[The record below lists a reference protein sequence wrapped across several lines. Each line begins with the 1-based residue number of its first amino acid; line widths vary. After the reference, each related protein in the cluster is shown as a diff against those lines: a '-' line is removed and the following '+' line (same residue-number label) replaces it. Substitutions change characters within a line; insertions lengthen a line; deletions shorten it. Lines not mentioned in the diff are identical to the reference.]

1 MDKREYKNILII
13 RLSALG
19 DVAMTLPV
27 VYSVAEA
34 YPAKTFT
41 VLTRPFFARLFSN
54 KPWNLEVLAWDFKS
68 GGVPIM
74 NILSLMRLL
83 AGKHFDCVAD
93 LHNVLRSW
101 IIDCFF
107 MARGKKV
114 VMVDKMRNKR
124 AALTSKH
131 SMTSHPKMTDRY
143 LEVFARMGLIS
154 ALTFKSIFPKGSPF
168 LPFTVPVPSVGIAP
182 FARYSNKTYPI
193 DKMEKVVSMLS
204 SENINVFLFGSKGKE
219 ADIMRHWQERYS
231 HCTSLAG
238 IYDLETELSV
248 MNSLKVMVAMDSA
261 NQHLAAISG
270 VRVITIWG
278 ATTPACGFIGYGQQI
293 NDSICSGISC
303 QPCSIA
309 GSDNCKKGS
318 MACLND
324 ISPEEVV
331 LVIENII
338 YNHN

>member
-1 MDKREYKNILII
+1 MKEFKNILII

-19 DVAMTLPV
+19 DVAMVLPV
-27 VYSVAEA
+27 VYSVAET
-34 YPAKTFT
+34 YPEKRFTF
-41 VLTRPFFARLFSN
+41 LTRPFFARLFIN
-54 KPWNLEVLAWDFKS
+54 KPRNIEVLAWDFRT
-68 GGVPIM
+68 GGVPVM
-74 NILSLMRLL
+74 NMLLLMRLF
-83 AGKHFDCVAD
+83 AKKHYDCVAD

-107 MARGKKV
+107 MARGKRV

-131 SMTSHPKMTDRY
+131 SMTSHPKITDRY
-143 LEVFARMGLIS
+143 LEVFARMGIPS
-154 ALTFKSIFPKGSPF
+154 AMTFKSLFPIGSTS
-168 LPFTVPVPSVGIAP
+168 LHFTIPSPNVGIAP
-182 FARYSNKTYPI
+182 FARYLNKTYPI
-193 DKMEKVVSMLS
+193 EKMERVVAMLS
-204 SENINVFLFGSKGKE
+204 SRNINVFLFGGKGKE
-219 ADIMRHWQERYS
+219 ADIMRQWQEKYC

-238 IYDLETELSV
+238 NYDIETELTIMS
-248 MNSLKVMVAMDSA
+248 SLKVMVTMDSA

-278 ATTPACGFIGYGQQI
+278 ATTPACGFMGYGQHM

-309 GSDNCKKGS
+309 GSDRCKKGS

-324 ISPEEVV
+324 IHPEEIVSF
-331 LVIENII
+331 IENII
-338 YNHN
+338 YNMN